1 MTSAMPNTQLHIAL
15 IQTDLVWEDAEA
27 NQWRLEQLFQQLPG
41 ETELVVLPEMF
52 STGFSM
58 QVEKLAQEMDG
69 PTMTWLKA
77 QATRL
82 DKVMAG
88 SVMIR
93 ENQRYYNRFVFV
105 RPSGQVESY
114 DKRHLFSMGEEHLYF
129 TAGTER
135 KVFQL
140 KSFRI
145 LPQVCY
151 DLRFPVFSRNR
162 SDYDLLINC
171 ANWPAP
177 RREVWQTLLKARAI
191 ENQAYVAGVN
201 RTGIDAN
208 GIRYSGD
215 SLLLDPKG
223 KIMAAGQSGTEQI
236 VTANL
241 SKSSL
246 ERFRAKFPA
255 LPDADDF
262 SLML

>member
-1 MTSAMPNTQLHIAL
+1 
-15 IQTDLVWEDAEA
+15 
-27 NQWRLEQLFQQLPG
+27 
-41 ETELVVLPEMF
+41 
-52 STGFSM
+52 
-58 QVEKLAQEMDG
+58 
-69 PTMTWLKA
+69 
-77 QATRL
+77 
-82 DKVMAG
+82 
-88 SVMIR
+88 
-93 ENQRYYNRFVFV
+93 
-105 RPSGQVESY
+105 
-114 DKRHLFSMGEEHLYF
+114 MGEEHLHF

-140 KSFRI
+140 KAFRI

-177 RREVWQTLLKARAI
+177 RSEVWQTLLKARAI

-201 RTGIDAN
+201 RTGIDGN
-208 GIRYSGD
+208 GIRYCGD

-223 KIMAAGQSGTEQI
+223 KIMAAGQFGTEQI

-246 ERFRAKFPA
+246 EGFRAKFPV
-255 LPDADDF
+255 LPHADEF